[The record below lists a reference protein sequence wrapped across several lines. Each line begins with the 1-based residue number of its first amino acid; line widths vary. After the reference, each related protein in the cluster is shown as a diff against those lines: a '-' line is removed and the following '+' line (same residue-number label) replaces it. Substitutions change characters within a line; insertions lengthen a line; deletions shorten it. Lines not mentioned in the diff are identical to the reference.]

1 MKDEPLAH
9 ADTSIATDKNTAVTT
24 STATNSRFGRSDD
37 EKSLDAEE
45 WTSDIPDFT
54 PPLRIHATRVPE
66 RLSGSASV
74 LQIPPGLQGQVQARR
89 RKSDSAML
97 STLSSRSGSRSPGNT
112 NFDGGSS
119 LSSLEEVI
127 DPDILTDKMGLVELD
142 CKDHSSNRGL
152 NASCSNLPPVTE
164 RMSEETLEDCHAFS
178 DVRRDGS
185 VSRGN
190 SITTGGEVSS
200 NILEPLDECDDEDS
214 NEGGQVI
221 LTNMEEILEVA
232 EEEIH
237 DSPSLP
243 TT

>member
-1 MKDEPLAH
+1 
-9 ADTSIATDKNTAVTT
+9 
-24 STATNSRFGRSDD
+24 
-37 EKSLDAEE
+37 
-45 WTSDIPDFT
+45 
-54 PPLRIHATRVPE
+54 
-66 RLSGSASV
+66 
-74 LQIPPGLQGQVQARR
+74 
-89 RKSDSAML
+89 ML

-164 RMSEETLEDCHAFS
+164 RMSEETLDDCHAFL

-190 SITTGGEVSS
+190 SITTGGDVSS

-232 EEEIH
+232 EEDIYE
-237 DSPSLP
+237 SPSVP
-243 TT
+243 TI